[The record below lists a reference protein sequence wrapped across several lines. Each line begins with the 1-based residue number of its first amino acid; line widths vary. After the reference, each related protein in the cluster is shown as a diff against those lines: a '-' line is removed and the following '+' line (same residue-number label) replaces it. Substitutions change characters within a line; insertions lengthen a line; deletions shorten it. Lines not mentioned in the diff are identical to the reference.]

1 MKAALGIQNSKILIG
16 KIRAIHI
23 PEFFPDETAQ
33 ALTAWNKKRAD
44 LSTEIS
50 ELGKNIFALVDEAQ
64 SGQCTRPAT
73 VISDL
78 QKARAKVKRYD
89 IDLINLLSEKAPLW
103 PLVQEAYKTE
113 SERWQKLEEER
124 RREVEKVTKDFDPRA
139 RHYSILSNPARR
151 EAEDNASRMTALTQN
166 NAHIV
171 SKDEGQ
177 LLTDL
182 KLSCQDL

>member
-23 PEFFPDETAQ
+23 PEFFPEETSK

-50 ELGKNIFALVDEAQ
+50 VLGKSIFALVDEAA
-64 SGQCTRPAT
+64 SGQCTKPAT

-89 IDLINLLSEKAPLW
+89 IDLINLLSGKAPLW

-113 SERWQKLEEER
+113 SKRWRK
-124 RREVEKVTKDFDPRA
+124 VEADRNKELDNVVKDMVKAVAHNVRLMDTA
-139 RHYSILSNPARR
+139 RI
-151 EAEDNASRMTALTQN
+151 EAERNAIRMRALTQN
-166 NAHIV
+166 DQNIV
-171 SKDEGQ
+171 SNEEAQ